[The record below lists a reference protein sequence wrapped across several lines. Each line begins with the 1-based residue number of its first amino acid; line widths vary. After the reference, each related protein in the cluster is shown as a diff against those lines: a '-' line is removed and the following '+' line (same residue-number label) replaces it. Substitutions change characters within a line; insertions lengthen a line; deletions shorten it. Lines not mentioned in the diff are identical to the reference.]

1 MCRIKNKQIPSY
13 CIKQIPSY
21 CIIICCNINNII
33 GLHGLH
39 VIVGCLWFNNILHC
53 YRETVKSRRL
63 ICMYFILIW
72 YYNIIYNIINIYD
85 TACSEK
91 LCFSVFCDLYF
102 ASTGLP
108 LVIQKNGQP
117 IGVTVHS
124 HYFDYF
130 ESLFQRYVDGGWVAD
145 DSEKNTIFPEHPV

>member
-1 MCRIKNKQIPSY
+1 MCRIENKQISSY

-63 ICMYFILIW
+63 ICMYFIFIW

-91 LCFSVFCDLYF
+91 IVFFSILR
-102 ASTGLP
+102 P
-108 LVIQKNGQP
+108 LLRQHWAA
-117 IGVTVHS
+117 IGYTKKWPANRS
-124 HYFDYF
+124 DCTL
-130 ESLFQRYVDGGWVAD
+130 SLLWLLRKSLSAICWRGMGCRRFW
-145 DSEKNTIFPEHPV
+145 KNTIFPEHPV